1 MNSSRQR
8 ATIRLV
14 RTGGAICGLVVG
26 LIAVGA
32 ISWGQIGP
40 SPTQQAQSW
49 LKYGV
54 EQAQQG
60 DVLSAI
66 EALQRAIQLDPGL
79 QSAYYNLGLVLYQAG
94 QPSPAAHYF
103 QEALKLSPSDLQA
116 RRGLGLAY
124 VAQAEYSRAAQVF
137 RGLLEVSADDPV
149 ANMQLGRCYLSQG
162 QPQQAIAWLEK
173 AVKLQPDQPE
183 AHLYLGQALAAA
195 EKVVDAEAS
204 LLWSLKLRPDWVP
217 AQLALLDVYVNSGRF
232 LSAQPLVKKLLQ
244 EHSQD
249 PDLLMAQVKVYD
261 GLGLQQEKWKAEEAL
276 LSVLPPP
283 EAVEGRLAL
292 AAEYFHAARYEQALN
307 QLQKANTQH
316 PGSPQI
322 VEAIGQCYIKM
333 GRMAKAVQVI
343 EEAIHQGQ
351 SSPPLLLMLGD
362 AYGRQAQYEQSLD
375 AYQQALAANRDY
387 LPALLGAA
395 SASRRLGKLK
405 EAMWYQRQI
414 VAMMPEST
422 DERLALADQLFGLG
436 ELGEAMQQYAILA
449 QELDT
454 AAVAMSKLIVLAQV
468 TDNRQFELQLRQ
480 QGQQLPEAGP
490 DGRRAQLMAQQ
501 GDVAAAKQDVGQML
515 QEHPDNPEL
524 KAMLAGLLIEA
535 GQQEQAEA
543 LLAEVLQ
550 AEPRHGQANYLQARL
565 YMQEGKEEAAVPLLR
580 RAIASR
586 PEAEQIY
593 KDLLNCTELTGQ
605 LPAATDFLT
614 TVLADVVHTQTQ
626 RGERAVQVATEYL
639 AEGYRR
645 QGGGG
650 RAAREMAAAS
660 DAYPQVPALAVT
672 AGRALMDAGQDR
684 EAIKYYS
691 RAALS
696 PHYAGAL
703 VEATQ
708 RLLDRNLADALR
720 AATKHLAWAAQD
732 DQAIAWVAELLGG
745 QQEVSSERRALL
757 EQLLSARPGSVAY
770 ELAKVDLAEYL
781 GRLPQAEARLATQVH
796 LQPDDA
802 AIVAGL
808 AYALW
813 RQGRIDEAL
822 TRLDMGP
829 QSSGPDVAALR
840 ATLLVELGR
849 LEEAQQEVVGQPR
862 VGSRPQSGL
871 LNARVLTQTKHYQ
884 QALWEYCQ
892 MLTRDPGMMAAMDG
906 IVELYLQDRVRLST
920 LLTALGQVYEI
931 CPAPAAIHGLVVSLG
946 DDRLIEQWLDGH
958 PRRTVQ
964 AVEPQ

>member
-8 ATIRLV
+8 ATIRAV
-14 RTGGAICGLVVG
+14 HTGGAICGLVVG
-26 LIAVGA
+26 VIAVAA

-40 SPTQQAQSW
+40 SRAQQSQSW
-49 LKYGV
+49 LEYGV

-124 VAQAEYSRAAQVF
+124 VAQDEYSRAAQVF
-137 RGLLEVSADDPV
+137 RELLEVSADDPV
-149 ANMQLGRCYLSQG
+149 ANMQLGRCYLRQG
-162 QPQQAIAWLEK
+162 QPQQAIVWLKK

-195 EKVVDAEAS
+195 EKVVDAETS
-204 LLWSLKLRPDWVP
+204 LLQALELRPDWVP
-217 AQLALLDVYVNSGRF
+217 AQLALVDVYVNSGRF
-232 LSAQPLVKKLLQ
+232 LSAQPLVDKLL
-244 EHSQD
+244 EKYPQD
-249 PDLLMAQVKVYD
+249 PDLLMAQVKVYE
-261 GLGLQQEKWKAEEAL
+261 GLGLQQEKREAQESL

-307 QLQKANTQH
+307 QLQKAKVH
-316 PGSPQI
+316 RPRAPEI

-343 EEAIHQGQ
+343 QEAIHQGQ
-351 SSPPLLLMLGD
+351 SSPPLLVMLGD
-362 AYGRQAQYEQSLD
+362 AYGLQAEYEQALG

-387 LPALLGAA
+387 LPALLGAV
-395 SASRRLGKLK
+395 SASQRLGKLK
-405 EAMWYQRQI
+405 QATGYQRQI
-414 VAMMPEST
+414 VAMMPESR
-422 DERLALADQLFGLG
+422 EQRLALADQLLGLG
-436 ELGEAMQQYAILA
+436 ELGEAMQQYASLA
-449 QELDT
+449 QESDT
-454 AAVAMSKLIVLAQV
+454 AAVAMSKLMALAQL
-468 TDNRQFELQLRQ
+468 TGNRDFELQLRQ
-480 QGQQLPEAGP
+480 QGQQLPEAGA

-501 GDVAAAKQDVGQML
+501 GDVAAAKQDVSQML

-550 AEPRHGQANYLQARL
+550 AEPGHGQANYLQARL
-565 YMQEGKEEAAVPLLR
+565 YMQEGKEEAAVPLLK

-593 KDLLNCTELTGQ
+593 KDLLNCAEASEE

-614 TVLADVVHTQTQ
+614 TVLADVIHTQTQ
-626 RGERAVQVATEYL
+626 RGERAVQVAAEYL

-645 QGGGG
+645 QEDGK
-650 RAAREMAAAS
+650 RAAREMAAVS
-660 DAYPQVPALAVT
+660 DAYPGVAAPALV
-672 AGRALMDAGQDR
+672 AGRRLLDTGQNKA
-684 EAIKYYS
+684 AIKYYS

-708 RLLDRNLADALR
+708 RLLDRSPADALR
-720 AATKHLAWAAQD
+720 AATRHLAWTAQD

-745 QQEVSSERRALL
+745 QQEVPSEQRALL
-757 EQLLSARPGSVAY
+757 EQLLGARPGSVAY

-822 TRLDMGP
+822 TRLDMSP
-829 QSSGPDVAALR
+829 QSSDPDVTALR

-849 LEEAQQEVVGQPR
+849 SEEAQQEVVGQPR
-862 VGSRPQSGL
+862 VANRPQSAL

-892 MLTRDPGMMAAMDG
+892 ILTRDPGIRAAMDG
-906 IVELYLQDRVRLST
+906 IMELYLQDHVSLST
-920 LLTALGQVYEI
+920 VLTALGQVYQV
-931 CPAPAAIHGLVVSLG
+931 CPAPAAIRQLVVSLG
-946 DDRLIEQWLDGH
+946 DDKLIEQWLDGH
-958 PRRTVQ
+958 PRRTVE
-964 AVEPQ
+964 ALEPQ